1 MNGSIQSCQ
10 EAASEAAPAA
20 KGRAKESRA
29 RPPELAMGA
38 PVFRVEER
46 DQRAVLSDAR
56 TIEPPP
62 SGAAQEA
69 VEARRASFPAVPPA

>member
-1 MNGSIQSCQ
+1 MNGVIHSCQ

-20 KGRAKESRA
+20 RGRAKGRRA

-38 PVFRVEER
+38 LGEK

-69 VEARRASFPAVPPA
+69 DEAWR